1 MRNAAI
7 GMVIMLLIAPALLVA
22 QQEKRPADIGSK
34 TLTKKGSAQKKP
46 GKKLNLTGL
55 SDQLKKLVE
64 AGKITEEEAR
74 KLMDLAGKP
83 QTRGKPVAGGK
94 AGNLEELGNRLKAAV
109 AAGKMTQAE
118 AIAEYK
124 KAATQQ
130 KDGSKKTV
138 AASDRDWDKAYEQL
152 LKNSPALR
160 EKVKSGDAT
169 KEQVIAWMKQRAG
182 GSKGKPGKGKGDKAG
197 KGGKGGGKAEGGT
210 NFYAIV
216 IGRLKTKDVELGE
229 FTMEVDHVTSMYGG
243 RWVKDEIVGKQVKMT
258 GVSGAFRDQLL
269 ELKRGETLKVR
280 SGRYLVQGKEHLLT
294 FAPKFHVLEKAKP
307 FSPEEYGVP
316 PKEFRGFQG
325 VLEGK
330 IVEVGGYEV
339 TLRVASVAKEDAGSK
354 ATSAGAIKGKLVRL
368 TGFYNQH
375 EKAFKDLNIGDM
387 IRVGA
392 RHASPSFDEFGVTEV
407 LEKVQ

>member
-1 MRNAAI
+1 M
-7 GMVIMLLIAPALLVA
+7 
-22 QQEKRPADIGSK
+22 
-34 TLTKKGSAQKKP
+34 
-46 GKKLNLTGL
+46 
-55 SDQLKKLVE
+55 
-64 AGKITEEEAR
+64 TE
-74 KLMDLAGKP
+74 
-83 QTRGKPVAGGK
+83 
-94 AGNLEELGNRLKAAV
+94 
-109 AAGKMTQAE
+109 AE

-130 KDGSKKTV
+130 KDGASKTS
-138 AASDRDWDKAYEQL
+138 ARTDRDWDKAYEQL

-160 EKVKSGDAT
+160 EKVKSGGAT
-169 KEQVIAWMKQRAG
+169 KEQIIAWMKQRDG
-182 GSKGKPGKGKGDKAG
+182 GGKGKPGKGKGDKGGKDG
-197 KGGKGGGKAEGGT
+197 KGGEKAAGGT

-243 RWVKDEIVGKQVKMT
+243 RWVKDAIVGKQVKMT

-280 SGRYLVQGKEHLLT
+280 SGRYLVQDKKHLLT